1 MREGQ
6 QSCDLLFYV
15 ALQSLKRSF
24 EMAFE
29 SKQGISDMEKL
40 LAGFDEEERKKQE
53 KAQKKRE
60 KKKKQKKVA
69 EEKAAEEKLATPN
82 SDTTLSAP
90 EKVSPDALGDYK
102 STAVKVV
109 PQIIPS
115 INGTRGTEFDQKSR
129 YVYWKLISN

>member
-1 MREGQ
+1 MTEGRTDARTDEAWTHRRDSGNSGLDLPFYYLYVLISGICLYERFQKIQQRLREGQ
-6 QSCDLLFYV
+6 QACDLLFYV

-60 KKKKQKKVA
+60 KKKKKK
-69 EEKAAEEKLATPN
+69 EKRRRKKKKEK
-82 SDTTLSAP
+82 
-90 EKVSPDALGDYK
+90 KRRK
-102 STAVKVV
+102 K
-109 PQIIPS
+109 
-115 INGTRGTEFDQKSR
+115 
-129 YVYWKLISN
+129 